1 MIRSDTDYAIQ
12 IPLELLR
19 QVRYVVGICSANT
32 KPKALAGVLRTGYV
46 NYVVAPKNVVSAAA
60 ELNNELH
67 M

>member
-1 MIRSDTDYAIQ
+1 MGTVSYTHLDVYK
-12 IPLELLR
+12 R
-19 QVRYVVGICSANT
+19 QVVGICSANT

-60 ELNNELH
+60 GLNNELH